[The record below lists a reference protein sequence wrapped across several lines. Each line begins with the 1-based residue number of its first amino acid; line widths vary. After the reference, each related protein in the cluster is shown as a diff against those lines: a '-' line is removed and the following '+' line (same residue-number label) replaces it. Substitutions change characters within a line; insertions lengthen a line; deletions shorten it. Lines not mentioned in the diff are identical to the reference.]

1 MNVNDGT
8 ASESRRRHLGR
19 FRTLLVSAPV
29 WIAVVL
35 LFLLASAI
43 SPAFMSVGELRNIFQ
58 ITAFLGIAAI
68 GQTIALMVGGI
79 DLSIGGVVTL
89 TNILA
94 TSLMDGRNGAI
105 LPSIGACLL
114 GGILIGLVNGTL
126 IAYLR
131 VTPMI
136 ATLSTNSI
144 LFGIALVYTGG
155 APHGSAAPLFIP
167 IGQGHIGSV
176 PASGVSWI
184 VVALAM
190 AYVLRRTVFGRWVY
204 AVGANPVAARL
215 MGVPVQPV
223 LLASYVLSSL
233 MAVLCG
239 LLITAY
245 IGNPSLG
252 IGDQF
257 LLTSVAAAVVGGTAL
272 TGGVGSVVSTIGGAL
287 FIMEAN
293 SFTNIAHMSTGTQFI
308 VQGVIIALSVLVYR
322 SVLSAN

>member
-1 MNVNDGT
+1 MSDNAVAGFGG
-8 ASESRRRHLGR
+8 ARRGWLRALAVR
-19 FRTLLVSAPV
+19 SPV
-29 WIAVVL
+29 WIAVAL
-35 LFLLASAI
+35 LFLLASSI
-43 SPAFMSVGELRNIFQ
+43 SPAFMSLEEVRNIFQ
-58 ITAFLGIAAI
+58 VTAFLGVTAI

-79 DLSIGGVVTL
+79 DLSIGGMVTL

-94 TSLMDGRNGAI
+94 TSVMDGHNSAI
-105 LPSIGACLL
+105 LPAVGACLL
-114 GGILIGLVNGTL
+114 AGVLVGLINGVL

-144 LFGIALVYTGG
+144 LFGVALVYTGG
-155 APHGSAAPLFIP
+155 APHGSAAPLFAP
-167 IGQGHIGSV
+167 VGQGHIGGV
-176 PASGVSWI
+176 PASGLSWI
-184 VVALAM
+184 IVALIM
-190 AYVLRRTVFGRWVY
+190 SYVLTRTVFGRWVY
-204 AVGANPVAARL
+204 AVGANPVAAGL

-223 LLASYVLSSL
+223 LLGAYTLSSL
-233 MAVLCG
+233 MAVLGG

-272 TGGVGSVVSTIGGAL
+272 TGGIGSIISTIGGAL

-293 SFTNIAHMSTGTQFI
+293 SFTNITHMSTGTQYI

-322 SVLSAN
+322 FVLRTN

>member
-1 MNVNDGT
+1 MSDRAHWG
-8 ASESRRRHLGR
+8 RRQSGGAWLRALATRG
-19 FRTLLVSAPV
+19 PV

-35 LFLLASAI
+35 LFVLASAI
-43 SPAFMSVGELRNIFQ
+43 SPAFMSVEEVRNIFQ
-58 ITAFLGIAAI
+58 VTAFLGIAAI

-94 TSLMDGRNGAI
+94 ASVMDGRNAAI
-105 LPSIGACLL
+105 PLAVLVTLL
-114 GGILIGLVNGTL
+114 AGIAVGLVNGTL
-126 IAYLR
+126 IAYLG

-144 LFGIALVYTGG
+144 LFGVALVYTGG
-155 APHGSAAPLFIP
+155 APHGSAAPSFVP
-167 IGQGHIGSV
+167 IGQGHIAGV
-176 PASGVSWI
+176 PASGLSWI
-184 VVALAM
+184 VVALVV
-190 AYVLRRTVFGRWVY
+190 AYVLTRTVFGRWVY

-223 LLASYVLSSL
+223 LLAAYSLSSL
-233 MAVLCG
+233 MAVLGG

-272 TGGVGSVVSTIGGAL
+272 TGGIGSIVSTIGGAL
-287 FIMEAN
+287 FIEEAN
-293 SFTNIAHMSTGTQFI
+293 SFTNIAHMSTGTQYI

-322 SVLSAN
+322 FALRTD